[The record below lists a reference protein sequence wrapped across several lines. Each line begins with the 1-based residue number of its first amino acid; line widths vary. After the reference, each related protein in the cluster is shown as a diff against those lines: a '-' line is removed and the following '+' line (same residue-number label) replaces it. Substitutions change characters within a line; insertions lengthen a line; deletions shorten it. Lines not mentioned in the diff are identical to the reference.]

1 MINKFGAHW
10 VCTDSRFVPHLYSM
24 PITLQIVLKVFH
36 SYVRNEFSVG
46 MSSIPP
52 TLNLMARTIP
62 SNFQIRVKWST
73 LLRASTC
80 HGRPMRSKKQQ
91 LIFSYLFTRLAALK
105 THEKS
110 MPNECHND
118 TLNLRGRSTQFHPAQ
133 LIKYNP
139 SIFHRLFATFVSF
152 WNMAPD
158 TKGPLKQTRN
168 KGTPMTRP
176 CLRRIWGTLPH
187 QMAGVVASP
196 WAGLLTLKEHW
207 LEITVISHRFKCF
220 LMISMD
226 FLDAGDHCYFQANL
240 GGLWATMNLVHLYA
254 HIFIITFLLQ
264 IKLQN
269 WSLTSPV
276 RVISWSHLLPP
287 KMKVIYN
294 SMIFTDLPDLVT
306 LGQTISRNVN
316 HVEH

>member
-1 MINKFGAHW
+1 M
-10 VCTDSRFVPHLYSM
+10 CTDSRFVPHLYSM

-152 WNMAPD
+152 
-158 TKGPLKQTRN
+158 
-168 KGTPMTRP
+168 
-176 CLRRIWGTLPH
+176 
-187 QMAGVVASP
+187 
-196 WAGLLTLKEHW
+196 
-207 LEITVISHRFKCF
+207 
-220 LMISMD
+220 
-226 FLDAGDHCYFQANL
+226 
-240 GGLWATMNLVHLYA
+240 
-254 HIFIITFLLQ
+254 
-264 IKLQN
+264 
-269 WSLTSPV
+269 
-276 RVISWSHLLPP
+276 
-287 KMKVIYN
+287 
-294 SMIFTDLPDLVT
+294 
-306 LGQTISRNVN
+306 
-316 HVEH
+316 